1 MVLKGA
7 SLEVLKKVKHV
18 MQVGIFVAY
27 HASLEKSFLED
38 DRACIPE
45 AIMKSPLTVPLPN
58 IPLSTNTSISTV
70 PGFRSPNDD
79 SFNEP
84 SLSPLS
90 ELAFSSSNIDW
101 IEDDFL
107 GEGNLSKSEVARK
120 ENLLLDD
127 NRSILISL
135 STRCVWKRRICGSFQ
150 VYRIKYYGNFD
161 KPLEQYLREN
171 LFDQVSFYLFD
182 EVTFDSISISL
193 LSTNLILGAS
203 KFGACIAVSY
213 NKLQAA
219 Y

>member
-1 MVLKGA
+1 VVLKGA

-38 DRACIPE
+38 DRTCIPE
-45 AIMKSPLTVPLPN
+45 AITKSPLTVPLPN

-70 PGFRSPNDD
+70 PGFRSPTDD

-90 ELAFSSSNIDW
+90 EALAFSSSNIDW
-101 IEDDFL
+101 IEDDFYE
-107 GEGNLSKSEVARK
+107 EGNPCNNEVARK

-150 VYRIKYYGNFD
+150 VYRIKYYGSFD
-161 KPLEQYLREN
+161 KPLEQHLREN
-171 LFDQVSFYLFD
+171 LFDQVGFYL
-182 EVTFDSISISL
+182 L
-193 LSTNLILGAS
+193 
-203 KFGACIAVSY
+203 K
-213 NKLQAA
+213 
-219 Y
+219 